1 MSGTKQNQVWPC
13 RPVNWYAGWPGQAP
27 VKHGRTVLGSSKHV
41 HLDACAAFPV
51 RSSLSFYS
59 SSRNCLV
66 GTRVEPVVY
75 VHNRHLQLRGNAAIL
90 IKPFS
95 FFTSFKSELKQ
106 NIYILDWEMCRSSSV
121 DPLGGHSQVVAYTA
135 TLRVWYRRKNRK
147 TKRNKN
153 KTTNTTSAT
162 GNINL
167 LKLLGGG
174 GAGGLQCGTEQVL
187 GVFILS

>member
-1 MSGTKQNQVWPC
+1 
-13 RPVNWYAGWPGQAP
+13 
-27 VKHGRTVLGSSKHV
+27 
-41 HLDACAAFPV
+41 
-51 RSSLSFYS
+51 
-59 SSRNCLV
+59 
-66 GTRVEPVVY
+66 
-75 VHNRHLQLRGNAAIL
+75 
-90 IKPFS
+90 
-95 FFTSFKSELKQ
+95 
-106 NIYILDWEMCRSSSV
+106 MCRSSSV

-153 KTTNTTSAT
+153 KTTNTTPAT

-174 GAGGLQCGTEQVL
+174 GEGGRGGLQCDTEQVL

>member
-41 HLDACAAFPV
+41 HLDAWAAFPV

-59 SSRNCLV
+59 SSRKPLV

-147 TKRNKN
+147 TKQKQ
-153 KTTNTTSAT
+153 NTKHHP
-162 GNINL
+162 GNR
-167 LKLLGGG
+167 
-174 GAGGLQCGTEQVL
+174 QH
-187 GVFILS
+187 